1 MTHRPP
7 ITHVIFDMDGVL
19 LDTEPFYT
27 SASAEICARYGREF
41 TMAHKSQML
50 GRPNLDAAAYL
61 VAALELPLT
70 AEAFLLERE
79 SVLDAL
85 FLTTVPMPG
94 AVELTDHLHS
104 QGVPHAVASSSSQR
118 TFALKSGRF
127 EAWFGRFDV
136 VVLGDDREI
145 AAGKPAPDIFL
156 LAARRMAA
164 RPEQC
169 LVVEDSPA
177 GIAAGR
183 AAGMTVVAI
192 ADSKLEPALFTEAD
206 AVLPSLTKFDPE
218 AWGLPAFGPTLDLG
232 AAAGS

>member
-1 MTHRPP
+1 MTRQSA

-27 SASAEICARYGREF
+27 RASAEVCGRYGREF

-50 GRPNLDAAAYL
+50 GRPNLDAARYL
-61 VAALELPLT
+61 VSALELPMT

-85 FLTTVPMPG
+85 FLTTTPMPG
-94 AVELTDHLHS
+94 AVELTDHLHA

-118 TFALKSGRF
+118 IFALKAGQF
-127 EAWFGRFDV
+127 EDWFGRFDV
-136 VVLGDDREI
+136 VVLGDDPEVG
-145 AAGKPAPDIFL
+145 AGKPAPDIFL
-156 LAARRMAA
+156 LAARRMGAEPQ
-164 RPEQC
+164 RC

-177 GIAAGR
+177 GIAAGG

-192 ADSKLEPALFTEAD
+192 ADSKLEAALFTDAD
-206 AVLPSLTKFDPE
+206 VVLSSLTEFEPE
-218 AWGLPAFGPTLDLG
+218 AWGLPAFAARDLE